1 MPIARFQAPDGRI
14 MRFEVPEGTSEEDL
28 FAAAQK
34 QLGIST
40 DVDFD
45 DPLAVDII
53 KGLGSGAIQAVANT
67 AAGLQSATATALGD
81 DPDSKFLQG
90 LQSNAAKI
98 RDFSMKVDKKIGL
111 DRDFA
116 ESLPGQIAK
125 GFGQMP
131 VNIAATVGSAAVG
144 SLAGPGGTVA
154 GGLIGG
160 GLTMAGQMQTEAIM
174 DAERTLKKKHADFT
188 EEEKDKTAVSSLS
201 YMTLGTIME
210 YAGVSKVIP
219 KPLKNKIINFVNKKG
234 ALSASEVNQITKSL
248 KGEILRGGAFEG
260 MTEAAQGQLLDGLA
274 AATYDTDREQ
284 FTVDQLGNRFNE
296 FIVGSVVGGGTTAV
310 LGGADRLM
318 SGEPLSGRKA
328 TEAVADETIKS
339 QSPFTF
345 EYQRL
350 DFEGQPQTE
359 SGPISAA
366 TEEEARAKAVEILQ
380 RDKDADVDSLIIK
393 PVIEVGT
400 FQDLQNQKVE
410 NRFEDTTLSNQE
422 RIQAYYESLTDEELE
437 DFATKRVKKIE
448 AEIEILQELIEE
460 YPDKK
465 VYKDDLA
472 KEEKKYKR
480 AKKNAERAKAVL
492 QARRGDPGSVPEV
505 NYTPTGQ
512 EVIEVG
518 QVDVE
523 RSPLEEFL
531 ATELEPQ
538 VREAQIRAAAEGTRD
553 IRDATRDD
561 LGSVGA
567 RRLQSEVEPG
577 VDPKRAQTTQRA
589 NTKATYQKV
598 KKLLKDGVTLD
609 FGAGLGI
616 GGEVLEADTLE
627 PFPQGGFEPNFLDA
641 EAIPSSSYDNV
652 TNLNTLNVV
661 PRDIRDG
668 IVRDI
673 GRVLKPGGQAIIT
686 TRPKADVLS
695 TKNAQ
700 PASEEGAIITG
711 TGSFQKGFTPKE
723 LKDYVG
729 DVLGDEYTVTALGSK
744 KTGIGVPTVRIE
756 KSDTST
762 ESGVTTEQAALET
775 EAEHGTATVEA
786 LDGDDIAN
794 AVGASIG
801 ISYPNSQQITRESL
815 RGKKV
820 FPFFADRTRVG
831 TYTGI
836 DPDSGISIPLQGG
849 PGYPFIAENAERG
862 AGWAFSDKGTS
873 VYTTVN
879 NKVNDPNV
887 DDGIGVVALQAYENH
902 RGNKTFLKAYMAEV
916 DYAIRT
922 NKLKKKDFFDEV
934 NLLREK
940 ALKRKAGGKPYIGEQ
955 SEARPLFSK
964 EWKSLE
970 QVEEALGATNF
981 DVRGNAFFGYSPA
994 PKKGSTNRG
1003 TLLGKDENL
1012 TKGFPDITQI
1022 LDLMVDPQLKDLK
1035 YGDVVAAV
1043 QFEKGQGK
1051 TPIDASELGVPTHLS
1066 YPKVMKGRGIGGFS
1080 DVVNIVDL
1088 LELESNKKDEAL
1100 QKRLIG
1106 KEDRLRSMY
1115 STKQP
1120 FAVAARQPT
1129 ASQIKTFDKIREAE
1143 RAQAKM
1149 TGREYI
1155 PSSDADLMRALDR
1168 TRLAQPY
1175 ERFIGASTAGNLSP
1189 EVLNIIGKPMMQ
1201 IKKLAKKLNIEIL
1214 EVERLPENRDA
1225 QYNFEGQRIEYIPE
1239 LLAGRGTKNAMAAMR
1254 EEIIHAAMHQ
1264 VILRKAKDLSPRQ
1277 AFIKT
1282 MNSIGNA
1289 LTAEQRERIS
1299 QVYGKELSLTD
1310 AGAEYTRFVVQQML
1324 YGETTEGTMLQG
1336 SAFQKVVSLIK
1347 SIHSLIVR
1355 SLKSDLQTNDE
1366 VAQIIKQTA
1375 DLVAEAD
1382 PNAKVPY
1389 QKQVDIANQKVVEQQ
1404 GQGTLTADNIA
1415 DPTESDPEKI
1425 VKERE
1430 KIFGKMGLKDF
1441 FYTPSRILQDIS
1453 PKLYEVFQVW
1463 QQAIASKT
1471 LDAKQLGQPFF
1482 SKLEGIKNTADK
1494 EKLYRYL
1501 AFSPT
1506 QEEAGT
1512 TEAQSIIRERNRL
1525 MEKYDLYN
1533 EFNLIIRPLFN
1544 RIYEERKS
1552 VGMEEGFLFEYFPRV
1567 IKDMSSYLAYLGN
1580 DIRNDFKTY
1589 LSEVNAKR
1597 NEDNKASI
1605 DINTPLAG
1613 VIYGDYIKSDRYKK
1627 LRPKLSSSE
1636 QRKVSFIDEDAM
1648 KYYYTPAE
1656 SFVRYVDSSYKAI
1669 ENTKLLGNISG
1680 SNLTQTGLEEAINNN
1695 KEIGRLGQVVMEL
1708 SQDSSVDQAKLF
1720 LEVPY
1725 ITNIFL
1731 TPSSNPTVDPFG
1743 MLNSAMY
1750 GALMI
1755 EPTSTLSNAYELAF
1769 SAIDNGLRATIGAML
1784 GKKTM
1789 TLDDIGVDKRQFSAE
1804 YNPDAKGLQKL
1815 VAKGLELTGFRRMDQ
1830 FIKESTLTANYNRY
1844 RRAALKSKNSPE
1856 YKKLIAEIDFRM
1868 PSLRDKIIYDLR
1880 NNTPRSPEVRAFLFT
1895 KLAETQ
1901 PISDLEM
1908 PAIVKKNPSFRT
1920 LYVMKTFIVK
1930 QANFVFQ
1937 KYFSVMANPEATNAE
1952 KLKAA
1957 KDLTVLL
1964 LYFILT
1970 GVPIDALKDLLAGRD
1985 KYPNDYLVNSSIRMF
2000 GISKYSAYEF
2010 KRDPKAMVLN
2020 YFSPVSFQVPLD
2032 IMGQLQAFYDDES
2045 KGKPETLIRYAPFS
2059 DLLYYRYGPG
2069 KESQARKR
2077 YKKSLEGEFP
2087 VELLNF

>member
-53 KGLGSGAIQAVANT
+53 KGLGSGAVQAIANT

-81 DPDSKFLQG
+81 DPDNKFLQG
-90 LQSNAAKI
+90 LQSNAEKI
-98 RDFSMKVDKKIGL
+98 RDFSIKVDKRIGL

-131 VNIAATVGSAAVG
+131 VNIAATVGGAAVG

-210 YAGVSKVIP
+210 YAGLSKVVP
-219 KPLKNKIINFVNKKG
+219 KPLKKKVLNFLNKKG
-234 ALSASEVNQITKSL
+234 TLSAPEVSEITKSL
-248 KGEILRGGAFEG
+248 KGEVLRGAAFEG

-284 FTVDQLGNRFNE
+284 FTVNQLGNRFNE
-296 FIVGSVVGGGTTAV
+296 FVVGSVVGGGTTAV

-328 TEAVADETIKS
+328 TEAVADETIQA

-366 TEEEARAKAVEILQ
+366 TEEEARSRAVEILQ

-400 FQDLQNQKVE
+400 FQDIQNQKVE
-410 NRFEDTTLSNQE
+410 SRFEDTTLSNQE

-437 DFATKRVKKIE
+437 RIIEKEKKSARSLEQYRSLPDEVNLTKIDEYE
-448 AEIEILQELIEE
+448 AELIRQEKSYEGI
-460 YPDKK
+460 
-465 VYKDDLA
+465 
-472 KEEKKYKR
+472 
-480 AKKNAERAKAVL
+480 KKNAERAKAVL
-492 QARRGDPGSVPEV
+492 QARRGDPGSV
-505 NYTPTGQ
+505 
-512 EVIEVG
+512 
-518 QVDVE
+518 
-523 RSPLEEFL
+523 
-531 ATELEPQ
+531 
-538 VREAQIRAAAEGTRD
+538 
-553 IRDATRDD
+553 
-561 LGSVGA
+561 GA
-567 RRLQSEVEPG
+567 RQLQSEVEPG
-577 VDPKRAQTTQRA
+577 VDPTRAQTTQRA

-616 GGEVLEADTLE
+616 GGEVLEADTFE

-723 LKDYVG
+723 LKEYVS

-775 EAEHGTATVEA
+775 EAEHGTATVES

-794 AVGASIG
+794 AVGASRG
-801 ISYPNSQQITRESL
+801 INYPNSQQITRESL

-836 DPDSGISIPLQGG
+836 DPDSGINIPLQGG

-862 AGWAFSDKGTS
+862 AGWAFSDKGTG
-873 VYTTVN
+873 VYTSVN
-879 NKVNDPNV
+879 NKVNDPSV

-902 RGNKTFLKAYMAEV
+902 RGNQTFLKAYMAEV
-916 DYAIRT
+916 DYAI
-922 NKLKKKDFFDEV
+922 NKKKLKKKDFFDEV
-934 NLLREK
+934 NALRQR
-940 ALKRKAGGKPYIGEQ
+940 ALNRKVRGKPYIGEQ

-964 EWKSLE
+964 EWKTLE

-994 PKKGSTNRG
+994 PKKGSANRG

-1012 TKGFPDITQI
+1012 DKGFPDITQI

-1088 LELESNKKDEAL
+1088 LELESNKKDKAL

-1115 STKQP
+1115 STRQP
-1120 FAVAARQPT
+1120 FAVAAKQPT
-1129 ASQIKTFDKIREAE
+1129 RSEAQTFDRIREFE

-1149 TGREYI
+1149 LGKEYI
-1155 PSSDADLMRALDR
+1155 PSSDAALMRQLEG
-1168 TRLAQPY
+1168 TRISQPY
-1175 ERFIGASTAGNLSP
+1175 ERFVGASTTAKLTP
-1189 EVLNIIGKPMMQ
+1189 ETLNVIGKPMMQ
-1201 IKKLAKKLNIEIL
+1201 IKKLANKLNIEI
-1214 EVERLPENRDA
+1214 VEAESLPENRDA
-1225 QYNFEGQRIEYIPE
+1225 QYNYEDQRIEYVPE
-1239 LLAGRGTKNAMAAMR
+1239 LLAGRGTRNAMAAMR
-1254 EEIIHAAMHQ
+1254 EEVIHAAMHQ
-1264 VILRKAKDLSPRQ
+1264 VILRKAKDLTPRQ
-1277 AFIKT
+1277 AFVET

-1289 LTAEQRERIS
+1289 LTTQQRERIS

-1324 YGETTEGTMLQG
+1324 YGETTESTMLQG
-1336 SAFQKVVSLIK
+1336 PAFEKVKSLLRA
-1347 SIHSLIVR
+1347 IHSFVTR
-1355 SLKSDLQTNDE
+1355 ALKGDLQTNDE
-1366 VAQIIKQTA
+1366 VAQIIKNTA
-1375 DLVAEAD
+1375 DLVAAAD
-1382 PNAKVPY
+1382 PSARLPY
-1389 QKQVDIANQKVVEQQ
+1389 QKQVNIANQKVVEQQ

-1415 DPTESDPEKI
+1415 DPTEVDPEKI
-1425 VKERE
+1425 VRERE
-1430 KIFGKMGLKDF
+1430 KIFGKMALKDF

-1471 LDAKQLGQPFF
+1471 LDAKQLAQPFF
-1482 SKLEGIKNTADK
+1482 SKLEGIKNTQDK

-1512 TEAQSIIRERNRL
+1512 TESQSIIRERNRL

-1533 EFNLIIRPLFN
+1533 EFNLIVRPLFN
-1544 RIYEERKS
+1544 RIYEERKG

-1567 IKDMSSYLAYLGN
+1567 IKDMTSYLAYLGN

-1627 LRPKLSSSE
+1627 LKPKLSSAE

-1680 SNLTQTGLEEAINNN
+1680 TNLSQTGLEQALANK
-1695 KEIGRLGQVVMEL
+1695 KEIGRLGQVIMEL
-1708 SQDSSVDQAKLF
+1708 AQDPNVDQTRLF
-1720 LEVPY
+1720 FEVPY
-1725 ITNIFL
+1725 IANTFI

-1743 MLNSAMY
+1743 YLNSAMY

-1769 SAIDNGLRATIGAML
+1769 ATLDNGIRPTIAAML
-1784 GKKTM
+1784 GRKTM
-1789 TLDDIGVDKRQFSAE
+1789 TLDEIGVDKRQFSAE

-1815 VAKGLELTGFRRMDQ
+1815 VATGLELTGFRRMDQ

-1844 RRAALKSKNSPE
+1844 RRAALKAKNSSE
-1856 YKKLIAEIDFRM
+1856 YKKLVAEIDFRM
-1868 PSLRDKIIYDLR
+1868 PSFRDKIIYDLR

-1908 PAIVKKNPSFRT
+1908 PAIVKKSPAART
-1920 LYVMKTFIVK
+1920 LYVMKTFIIK

-1937 KYFSVMANPEATNAE
+1937 RYFSVMANPQATPAE
-1952 KLKAA
+1952 RAKAV
-1957 KDLTVLL
+1957 KDFGLL
-1964 LYFILT
+1964 LVYFVMI
-1970 GVPIDALKDLLAGRD
+1970 GVPIDALKDLVAGRD
-1985 KYPNDYLVNSSIRMF
+1985 KYPSDYITNSLIRVF

-2010 KRDPKAMVLN
+2010 KRDPKAMVMN
-2020 YFSPVSFQVPLD
+2020 YFAPVSFQVPLD
-2032 IMGQLQAFYDDES
+2032 VIGQLQAFYDDES
-2045 KGKPETLIRYAPFS
+2045 KGKPETLIRYGPFT
-2059 DLLYYRYGPG
+2059 DLVYYRYGPG

>member
-81 DPDSKFLQG
+81 DPDNKFLQG

-116 ESLPGQIAK
+116 ESMPGQIAK

-131 VNIAATVGSAAVG
+131 VNILATAGGAAVG

-154 GGLIGG
+154 GGLLGG

-201 YMTLGTIME
+201 YMTLGSIME

-219 KPLKNKIINFVNKKG
+219 KPLKKKIINFVNKKG
-234 ALSASEVNQITKSL
+234 ALSGSEVNQITKSL

-328 TEAVADETIKS
+328 TEAVADETIKA

-366 TEEEARAKAVEILQ
+366 TEEEARAKAVDILQ

-400 FQDLQNQKVE
+400 FQDIQNQKVE
-410 NRFEDTTLSNQE
+410 
-422 RIQAYYESLTDEELE
+422 
-437 DFATKRVKKIE
+437 
-448 AEIEILQELIEE
+448 
-460 YPDKK
+460 
-465 VYKDDLA
+465 
-472 KEEKKYKR
+472 
-480 AKKNAERAKAVL
+480 ERAKITEP
-492 QARRGDPGSVPEV
+492 DPEV
-505 NYTPTGQ
+505 TYTPTGQ

-518 QVDVE
+518 QVDVR

-553 IRDATRDD
+553 VRDATRDD
-561 LGSVGA
+561 LLGAAIPPQRLEQFEISTSLPTSKKVTVDHNENLQPSLARLREIPDTKTKAGVKKPGLFTKVADTVADYSFFPTKQKRLKTNDKAEVAINFFEKNILHLHDRMPEETRARTMLWYDGANKLANDFARRYEISPEAEAGAIAVLSPQKDWNQNVSLAERVNDVVYNNLKNPSALPNWNKELEATSKRIWNSPRNKKLGESIKGKSYNELTDPVEKAAWIRTYDETYNDRGYSLISPEGGILDRAKTQKGMNRAAAWGSTNEISKAVDILDNAYAGTFNREYLANNIGLGHKVRNFYNNIAYPNSKSGHVTIDTHAVAGAAFLPVGGNAKIVNNDMFGGNTASVEGIKGTYPLYFEAYQRAAQKRGILPRQMQSIVWEQVRTLFTDGRKTKPNLDFTENIWKTYSKGNRTYESAVKKIEDKLGGYSTPESIGSTAGLDAGQGHSTYSGQLSSVGVPGPELQTGTVNGRRAGGDPSATLVGA
-567 RRLQSEVEPG
+567 R
-577 VDPKRAQTTQRA
+577 
-589 NTKATYQKV
+589 
-598 KKLLKDGVTLD
+598 
-609 FGAGLGI
+609 
-616 GGEVLEADTLE
+616 
-627 PFPQGGFEPNFLDA
+627 
-641 EAIPSSSYDNV
+641 
-652 TNLNTLNVV
+652 
-661 PRDIRDG
+661 
-668 IVRDI
+668 
-673 GRVLKPGGQAIIT
+673 
-686 TRPKADVLS
+686 
-695 TKNAQ
+695 
-700 PASEEGAIITG
+700 
-711 TGSFQKGFTPKE
+711 
-723 LKDYVG
+723 
-729 DVLGDEYTVTALGSK
+729 
-744 KTGIGVPTVRIE
+744 
-756 KSDTST
+756 
-762 ESGVTTEQAALET
+762 
-775 EAEHGTATVEA
+775 
-786 LDGDDIAN
+786 
-794 AVGASIG
+794 
-801 ISYPNSQQITRESL
+801 QQ
-815 RGKKV
+815 
-820 FPFFADRTRVG
+820 
-831 TYTGI
+831 
-836 DPDSGISIPLQGG
+836 
-849 PGYPFIAENAERG
+849 
-862 AGWAFSDKGTS
+862 
-873 VYTTVN
+873 
-879 NKVNDPNV
+879 
-887 DDGIGVVALQAYENH
+887 
-902 RGNKTFLKAYMAEV
+902 
-916 DYAIRT
+916 
-922 NKLKKKDFFDEV
+922 
-934 NLLREK
+934 
-940 ALKRKAGGKPYIGEQ
+940 
-955 SEARPLFSK
+955 
-964 EWKSLE
+964 
-970 QVEEALGATNF
+970 
-981 DVRGNAFFGYSPA
+981 
-994 PKKGSTNRG
+994 
-1003 TLLGKDENL
+1003 
-1012 TKGFPDITQI
+1012 
-1022 LDLMVDPQLKDLK
+1022 
-1035 YGDVVAAV
+1035 
-1043 QFEKGQGK
+1043 
-1051 TPIDASELGVPTHLS
+1051 
-1066 YPKVMKGRGIGGFS
+1066 
-1080 DVVNIVDL
+1080 
-1088 LELESNKKDEAL
+1088 
-1100 QKRLIG
+1100 
-1106 KEDRLRSMY
+1106 
-1115 STKQP
+1115 
-1120 FAVAARQPT
+1120 T
-1129 ASQIKTFDKIREAE
+1129 ASQIKTFDRIREAE

-1155 PSSDADLMRALDR
+1155 PSTDAELMRALER
-1168 TRLAQPY
+1168 TRIPKLY
-1175 ERFIGASTAGNLSP
+1175 ERFVGASTTGNLSP
-1189 EVLNIIGKPMMQ
+1189 EVLNVIGKPMMQ
-1201 IKKLAKKLNIEIL
+1201 IKKLAKKLNIEI
-1214 EVERLPENRDA
+1214 VEADSLPRGLDA
-1225 QYNFEGQRIEYIPE
+1225 AYDYTNQTIQYVPE
-1239 LLAGRGTKNAMAAMR
+1239 LLAGRGAKNAMAAMR

-1264 VILRKAKDLSPRQ
+1264 VILRKADDLTPMQ
-1277 AFIKT
+1277 AFTKT
-1282 MNSIGNA
+1282 MESIGNA
-1289 LTAEQRERIS
+1289 LTTEQRERIS

-1375 DLVAEAD
+1375 DLVAAAD
-1382 PNAKVPY
+1382 PSAKVPY

-1404 GQGTLTADNIA
+1404 GQGTLTAENVA
-1415 DPTESDPEKI
+1415 DPTELDPEKI

-1430 KIFGKMGLKDF
+1430 KIFGNMGAKDY

-1471 LDAKQLGQPFF
+1471 LEAKQLGQPFF

-1656 SFVRYVDSSYKAI
+1656 SFVRYIDSSYKAI
-1669 ENTKLLGNISG
+1669 ENTKLLGNVSG
-1680 SNLTQTGLEEAINNN
+1680 SNLTQTGLEEAISNN
-1695 KEIGRLGQVVMEL
+1695 KEIGRLGRVVMEL
-1708 SQDSSVDQAKLF
+1708 SQDPSVNQAKLF

-1750 GALMI
+1750 GVLMV

-1769 SAIDNGLRATIGAML
+1769 SSLDNGLRATIGAML

-1844 RRAALKSKNSPE
+1844 RRAALKSKDSSD

-1908 PAIVKKNPSFRT
+1908 PAIVKKYPALRV

-1937 KYFSVMANPEATNAE
+1937 RYFSVMANPNSTLAE
-1952 KLKAA
+1952 KAKAA
-1957 KDLTVLL
+1957 KDLTALL
-1964 LYFILT
+1964 VYFILI

-1985 KYPNDYLVNSSIRMF
+1985 MYPNDYLVNSSIRMF
-2000 GISKYSAYEF
+2000 GISKYNAYEF
-2010 KRDPKAMVLN
+2010 KRDPKAMVTN
-2020 YFSPVSFQVPLD
+2020 YFMPVSFQVPLD
-2032 IMGQLQAFYDDES
+2032 IMGNLQAFYDDES
-2045 KGKPETLIRYAPFS
+2045 KGKPETLQRYFPFS

-2069 KESQARKR
+2069 VESQERKA

-2087 VELLNF
+2087 VELFNF